1 MTTLSD
7 EDLFIV
13 ADGQHF
19 ILLAKNL
26 NTSGHHLKAFMKV
39 DYDREKCAPK
49 IRGDSG
55 KYLDRMGVVRSPH
68 SDESPSEKS
77 DIQYLKEACKV
88 IDLEFK
94 RGRFKRITLIG
105 DSEVISLIKKG
116 LSKSMTSKVMREI
129 YKNYAK
135 TPIDQ
140 LEIFLQK

>member
-19 ILLAKNL
+19 VLLAKNPS
-26 NTSGHHLKAFMKV
+26 TSGHHLKAFKKV
-39 DYDREKCAPK
+39 DYDREKYAPK
-49 IRGDSG
+49 SRGDSG
-55 KYLDRMGVVRSPH
+55 KDFDRMGIARSPH
-68 SDESPSEKS
+68 SDVSPSEKS
-77 DIQYLKEACKV
+77 DIRYLKESCKV

-94 RGRFKRITLIG
+94 RGGFKRITLIG

-116 LSKSMTSKVMREI
+116 LSKSMMSKVMREI
-129 YKNYAK
+129 YKNYTK

-140 LEIFLQK
+140 LELLLEK